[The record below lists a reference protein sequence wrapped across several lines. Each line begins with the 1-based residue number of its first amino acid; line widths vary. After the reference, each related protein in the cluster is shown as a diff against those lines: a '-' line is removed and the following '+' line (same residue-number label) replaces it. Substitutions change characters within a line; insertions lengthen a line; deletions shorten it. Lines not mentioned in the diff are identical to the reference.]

1 MSAKSSL
8 QSELHELLI
17 KRTFDAPQW
26 LVWQAWTEPERLM
39 QWSCPN
45 GFTLLYC
52 EGELRVG
59 GHWRSAMRSPDG
71 EKFVMSGIY
80 REITP
85 CERLVFTHA
94 WKEEGTPGFETVATV
109 NLSEHEGKTTMTFRQ
124 TGFDSVESRDGHEG
138 GWSQA
143 FDHLGQHLQKTI
155 AATPH
160 ELTLIRIFDAPLEL
174 VWKAWTDPGHVAKW
188 WGPHG
193 FTAPLCRWDALPGN
207 EILVHMHGPKDS
219 PFDFDMPMGGAF
231 QEVRAQELLV
241 FITNAMPDET
251 GRPQLEVRN
260 SITFEVCNGKTKV
273 TLHVIVLRSAP
284 AVAGAIA
291 GMEQGWSQSLE
302 KLTALLVELA

>member
-1 MSAKSSL
+1 MSKEDKN
-8 QSELHELLI
+8 ELI
-17 KRTFDAPQW
+17 IARTFDAPQW

-59 GHWRSAMRSPDG
+59 GQWRSAMRSPDG
-71 EKFVMSGIY
+71 EKLVMSGTY
-80 REITP
+80 CEIVP

-94 WKEEGTPGFETVATV
+94 WKEEGTPGLETVATV
-109 NLSEHEGKTTMTFRQ
+109 HLAEHAGKTTMTFWQ
-124 TGFDSVESRDGHEG
+124 TGFDSIESRNGHEG
-138 GWSQA
+138 GWGQA
-143 FDHLGQHLQKTI
+143 FDHLGQYLQQTMD
-155 AATPH
+155 ATPR
-160 ELTLIRIFDAPLEL
+160 ELTLTRIFDAPREL
-174 VWKAWTDPGHVAKW
+174 VWKAWTDPEHIAQW

-193 FTAPLCRWDALPGN
+193 FTNPLCQWDAQPGN
-207 EILVHMHGPKDS
+207 AILVHMRGPKGS

-231 QEVRAQELLV
+231 EEVIASERLV

-251 GRPQLEVRN
+251 GQPQLEVRN
-260 SITFEVCNGKTKV
+260 SVTFEDDNGKTKV
-273 TLHVIVLRSAP
+273 TLQAVVLRSTP

-302 KLTALLVELA
+302 KLTALLEELA